1 MHFFRQINFYS
12 FIDGKKMHLCILRFN
27 RNIKLK
33 MKVLIVNE
41 ILKVAFGVDEFPP
54 KAVGNDVEDEVLRE
68 AAAGAH

>member
-1 MHFFRQINFYS
+1 
-12 FIDGKKMHLCILRFN
+12 MHLCILRFN